1 MAVTLVGLLGLLSK
15 LLLKPGVFLLE
26 VHDSEKKLV
35 LFIVLEC
42 QVLLMNFLQHES
54 EFFFCDLD

>member
-1 MAVTLVGLLGLLSK
+1 MTVTLVGLLGLLSK

-26 VHDSEKKLV
+26 VHDSKKKLV

>member
-15 LLLKPGVFLLE
+15 LFLKPGVFLLE

-42 QVLLMNFLQHES
+42 QVLLMNFL
-54 EFFFCDLD
+54 

>member
-1 MAVTLVGLLGLLSK
+1 MTVALVGLLGLLSK
-15 LLLKPGVFLLE
+15 LFLKPGVFFLE

-35 LFIVLEC
+35 LFIVFEC

>member
-1 MAVTLVGLLGLLSK
+1 MAVTLVRLLGLLSK
-15 LLLKPGVFLLE
+15 LFLKPGVFLLE
-26 VHDSEKKLV
+26 VHDSEKKFV